1 MNFINQDAN
10 WIQISGSFEPDLFY
24 LDKLC
29 LVEKG
34 NLFLAQS
41 IYISVKNHYG
51 SQGNYQL
58 SKTYKS
64 VTAFSLSNAG
74 FPTLTPLSLGKPACD
89 CISVLP
95 YKSVH
100 NSFIKSIQKA
110 SYISSFKPVAVV
122 VYKCSIYNF
131 FLGARS

>member
-1 MNFINQDAN
+1 MNFINAN
-10 WIQISGSFEPDLFY
+10 WIRISGSFEPDLFY
-24 LDKLC
+24 SDKFR

-34 NLFLAQS
+34 NLVLAQS

-58 SKTYKS
+58 SKMYKS

-89 CISVLP
+89 CINVLR
-95 YKSVH
+95 YKSIY
-100 NSFIKSIQKA
+100 NSFIKSI
-110 SYISSFKPVAVV
+110 
-122 VYKCSIYNF
+122 
-131 FLGARS
+131 